1 MNTQNRNK
9 KLTLLQTVL
18 ALIIS
23 VVILVLAQVLS
34 FSISELPLSF
44 GISPAVCNVLAGVL
58 YVVFAFLGINL
69 LCKKLLKTTLSEFRI
84 PRFRIKSIWIISA
97 LLMPLLVLIFAMLI
111 GGHWKINTFNTTD
124 LSATITGAI
133 FFYGLATGIVE
144 EVIFRGIIMGCLE
157 KRFNIQIAVVVPSIL
172 FGLLHIIGNTLDF
185 LSVIQLL
192 IAGSIVGILFSLIAY
207 ESNSVWNNAIVHGIW
222 NMVIVGGVLYIGN
235 EADSSSIFN
244 FILDNKSFLISGGD
258 FGIEASVI
266 SIFVYLLFILLATVC
281 MKQKRHA

>member
-1 MNTQNRNK
+1 MNIQNRNK
-9 KLTLLQTVL
+9 KLTLLQAVL

-84 PRFRIKSIWIISA
+84 PRFRIKSIWIVSA

-258 FGIEASVI
+258 FGIEASII